1 MLLFRSGNPNNN
13 SNPKIWVGLTMPATP
28 FAHRKELIMKPTE
41 IKDIVTGLLVI
52 IFASMALG

>member
-1 MLLFRSGNPNNN
+1 
-13 SNPKIWVGLTMPATP
+13 MPATP